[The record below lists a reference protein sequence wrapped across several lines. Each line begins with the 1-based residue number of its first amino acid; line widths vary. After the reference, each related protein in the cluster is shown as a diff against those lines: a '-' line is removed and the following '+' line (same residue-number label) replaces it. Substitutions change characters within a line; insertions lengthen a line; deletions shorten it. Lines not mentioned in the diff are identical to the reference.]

1 LGNFDASLRW
11 GARSAYAELKCGP
24 NEAAMEA
31 CAWDALKCAFALRH
45 GFGEAMFLLA
55 CAPQPLWQQSA
66 RGCELFA
73 GGEWQAADLRARYAP
88 GFTKWERDGYK
99 PVRVPTRL
107 RTVPGARVPVNVN
120 GAPWL
125 LALARVEPIG
135 DLQRDRYDW
144 PPLMT
149 KGRALRSRPGCAG
162 QPAVGQGMAPW
173 LFATVTRYH
182 PGRDR
187 TPGENTLTQ
196 VTGAVLRR
204 VPARWRTPSPFNL
217 RAPL

>member
-1 LGNFDASLRW
+1 VFAEAARLAAPGLEQRAVGPPPVVYLTEARHLAPEFRLTLSVVAHNARPRPQPSAALSAQRLKPVRPRLGDFDASLRW
-11 GARSAYAELKCGP
+11 GERSAYGELKCGP

-55 CAPQPLWQQSA
+55 CAPQPLCQQSA

-135 DLQRDRYDW
+135 DLQRDRYGW

-149 KGRALRSRPGCAG
+149 KAEL
-162 QPAVGQGMAPW
+162 
-173 LFATVTRYH
+173 
-182 PGRDR
+182 
-187 TPGENTLTQ
+187 
-196 VTGAVLRR
+196 
-204 VPARWRTPSPFNL
+204 
-217 RAPL
+217 